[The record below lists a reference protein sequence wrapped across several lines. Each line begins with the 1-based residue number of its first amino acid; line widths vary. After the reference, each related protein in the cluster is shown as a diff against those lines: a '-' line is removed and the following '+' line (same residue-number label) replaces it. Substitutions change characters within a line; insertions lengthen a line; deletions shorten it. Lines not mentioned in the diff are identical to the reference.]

1 MNTLFDLTGRK
12 AIVTGAAQGLAYSM
26 AEGLMESGA
35 EVAVIDISD
44 RTVEVAR
51 DFCGRGFRC
60 HGIQADLSRIDE
72 LEGVFSRAV
81 DALGGL
87 DIIVNGA
94 GVQRRYRSE
103 EFPTEEWD
111 FVINVNLNSVWK
123 LCQLA
128 GRHFLENGGG
138 KIINIASM
146 LSFLGG
152 YTVAAYAASKGGV
165 AQLTKALSNEW
176 AGKNIN
182 INALAPGYMATALNT
197 AIMNDPVRSKEILDR
212 IPARRWGQP
221 EDMKGAVI
229 FLASGASDYLNG
241 AIIPVDGGFLSR

>member
-51 DFCGRGFRC
+51 EFCGRGFRC

-94 GVQRRYRSE
+94 GVQRRYKSE

-221 EDMKGAVI
+221 GDMKGAVI

>member
-51 DFCGRGFRC
+51 EFCGRGFRC

-72 LEGVFSRAV
+72 LEGVFSQAV

-103 EFPTEEWD
+103 EFPTAEWD

-128 GRHFLENGGG
+128 GRHFLENEGG

>member
-51 DFCGRGFRC
+51 EFCGRGFRC
-60 HGIQADLSRIDE
+60 HGIQADLSRIGE

-103 EFPTEEWD
+103 EFPTAEWD

-128 GRHFLENGGG
+128 GRHFLENEGG

>member
-103 EFPTEEWD
+103 EFPTAEWD

-128 GRHFLENGGG
+128 GRHFLENEGG

-152 YTVAAYAASKGGV
+152 YTAVSY
-165 AQLTKALSNEW
+165 THLSCPWESPT
-176 AGKNIN
+176 AGIS
-182 INALAPGYMATALNT
+182 G
-197 AIMNDPVRSKEILDR
+197 
-212 IPARRWGQP
+212 
-221 EDMKGAVI
+221 
-229 FLASGASDYLNG
+229 SGA
-241 AIIPVDGGFLSR
+241 

>member
-51 DFCGRGFRC
+51 EFCGRGFRC

-72 LEGVFSRAV
+72 LEDVFSRAV

-103 EFPTEEWD
+103 EFPTAEWD

-128 GRHFLENGGG
+128 GRHFLENDGG

-152 YTVAAYAASKGGV
+152 CTVAAYAASKGGV

-176 AGKNIN
+176 AGTNIN
-182 INALAPGYMATALNT
+182 INALASGYMATALNT
-197 AIMNDPVRSKEILDR
+197 AIMNDPVRSKEMLDL

>member
-1 MNTLFDLTGRK
+1 M
-12 AIVTGAAQGLAYSM
+12 
-26 AEGLMESGA
+26 
-35 EVAVIDISD
+35 
-44 RTVEVAR
+44 
-51 DFCGRGFRC
+51 
-60 HGIQADLSRIDE
+60 
-72 LEGVFSRAV
+72 
-81 DALGGL
+81 
-87 DIIVNGA
+87 
-94 GVQRRYRSE
+94 
-103 EFPTEEWD
+103 
-111 FVINVNLNSVWK
+111 INVNLNSVWK

-128 GRHFLENGGG
+128 GRHFLENDGG

-182 INALAPGYMATALNT
+182 INALAPGYMATALNI

>member
-51 DFCGRGFRC
+51 EFCGRGFRC

-111 FVINVNLNSVWK
+111 FVINVNQIPCGSCASWRDGISWK
-123 LCQLA
+123 MEA
-128 GRHFLENGGG
+128 AR
-138 KIINIASM
+138 
-146 LSFLGG
+146 LSTSPPCSAF
-152 YTVAAYAASKGGV
+152 
-165 AQLTKALSNEW
+165 W
-176 AGKNIN
+176 AVT
-182 INALAPGYMATALNT
+182 PWRPT
-197 AIMNDPVRSKEILDR
+197 R
-212 IPARRWGQP
+212 PARAAWP
-221 EDMKGAVI
+221 
-229 FLASGASDYLNG
+229 S
-241 AIIPVDGGFLSR
+241 

>member
-12 AIVTGAAQGLAYSM
+12 ALVTGAAQGLAYSM

-51 DFCGRGFRC
+51 EFCGRGFRC

-72 LEGVFSRAV
+72 LEDVFSRAV

-103 EFPTEEWD
+103 EFPTAEWD

-128 GRHFLENGGG
+128 GRHFLENDGG

>member
-51 DFCGRGFRC
+51 EFCDRGFRC

-87 DIIVNGA
+87 NIIVNGA

-103 EFPTEEWD
+103 EFPTAEWD

-128 GRHFLENGGG
+128 GRHFLENEGG

-197 AIMNDPVRSKEILDR
+197 AIINDPVRSKEILDR

>member
-1 MNTLFDLTGRK
+1 MKTLFDLTGRK

-51 DFCGRGFRC
+51 EFCGRGFRC

-87 DIIVNGA
+87 EIIVNGA

-197 AIMNDPVRSKEILDR
+197 AIINDPVRSKEILDR

-221 EDMKGAVI
+221 GDMKGAVI

>member
-51 DFCGRGFRC
+51 EFCGRGFRC

-72 LEGVFSRAV
+72 LEDVFSRAV

-103 EFPTEEWD
+103 EFPTAEWD

-128 GRHFLENGGG
+128 GRHFLENEGG

>member
-51 DFCGRGFRC
+51 EFCGRGFRC

-103 EFPTEEWD
+103 EFPTAEWD

-128 GRHFLENGGG
+128 GRHFLENEGG

-221 EDMKGAVI
+221 EDMKGTVI

>member
-51 DFCGRGFRC
+51 EFCGRGFRC

-72 LEGVFSRAV
+72 LEDVFSRAV

-103 EFPTEEWD
+103 EFPTAEWD

-128 GRHFLENGGG
+128 GRHFLENEGG

-182 INALAPGYMATALNT
+182 INALAPGYMATALNA
-197 AIMNDPVRSKEILDR
+197 AIMNDRVRSKEILDR

>member
-1 MNTLFDLTGRK
+1 MTGRK

-51 DFCGRGFRC
+51 EFCGRGFRC

-197 AIMNDPVRSKEILDR
+197 AIINDPVRSKEILDR

-221 EDMKGAVI
+221 GDMKGAVI

>member
-1 MNTLFDLTGRK
+1 MNTMFDLTGRK

-51 DFCGRGFRC
+51 EFCGRGFRC

-197 AIMNDPVRSKEILDR
+197 AIINDPVRSKEILDR

-221 EDMKGAVI
+221 GDMKGAVI

>member
-51 DFCGRGFRC
+51 EFCGRGFRC

-72 LEGVFSRAV
+72 LEDVFSRAV

-103 EFPTEEWD
+103 EFPTAEWD

-128 GRHFLENGGG
+128 GRHFLENDGG

-197 AIMNDPVRSKEILDR
+197 AIINDPVRSKEILDR

-221 EDMKGAVI
+221 GDMKGAVI

>member
-51 DFCGRGFRC
+51 EFCGRGFRC
-60 HGIQADLSRIDE
+60 HGIQAARSRIDE

-103 EFPTEEWD
+103 EFPTKEWD

-221 EDMKGAVI
+221 GDMKGAVI

>member
-51 DFCGRGFRC
+51 EFCGRGFRC

-103 EFPTEEWD
+103 EFPTAEWD

-128 GRHFLENGGG
+128 GRYFLENGGG

>member
-51 DFCGRGFRC
+51 EFCGRGFRC

-103 EFPTEEWD
+103 EFPTAEWD

-128 GRHFLENGGG
+128 GRNFLENGGG

-197 AIMNDPVRSKEILDR
+197 AIINDPVRSKEILDR

>member
-51 DFCGRGFRC
+51 EFCGRGFRC

-221 EDMKGAVI
+221 GDMKGAVI